1 MQNALDKKDTAGNSN
16 PDMDEWM
23 RLNAKYEKA
32 NKDWYKQDELVKATQ
47 AKLTTE
53 TANKQAR
60 DKAASDA
67 ATKATRDADAK
78 TRKDNLTAAKKDV
91 TDEKEKKR
99 LNDLAIT
106 NAKAAKEANKG
117 DTAS

>member
-1 MQNALDKKDTAGNSN
+1 MQNALDRLDTAGQPN
-16 PDMDEWM
+16 PDINKWTE
-23 RLNAKYEKA
+23 LNEKYEKA

-53 TANKQAR
+53 TSNKQAR

-67 ATKATRDADAK
+67 ATKATRDAAAK
-78 TRKDNLTAAKKDV
+78 TRKDDLTDAKKKV

-99 LNDLAIT
+99 LNDKAIT
-106 NAKAAKEANKG
+106 DAKAAKEANKG
-117 DTAS
+117 DTSS

>member
-53 TANKQAR
+53 TANK
-60 DKAASDA
+60 
-67 ATKATRDADAK
+67 
-78 TRKDNLTAAKKDV
+78 
-91 TDEKEKKR
+91 
-99 LNDLAIT
+99 
-106 NAKAAKEANKG
+106 
-117 DTAS
+117 